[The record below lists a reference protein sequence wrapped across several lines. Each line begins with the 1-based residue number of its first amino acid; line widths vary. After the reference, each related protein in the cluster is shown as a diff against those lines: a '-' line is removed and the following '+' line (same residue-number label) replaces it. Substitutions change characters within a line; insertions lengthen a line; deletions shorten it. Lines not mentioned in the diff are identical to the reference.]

1 MVVMLC
7 FAVLLPQWPVSN
19 VVKTT
24 LTSSGQQTFDYTT
37 KGVSGRTLKF
47 EMVDGDDGFSV
58 FGSVYNS
65 VRSYFVHED
74 YVLEYYQS
82 EKRASSELMMT
93 SNTTDSKQVDNVT
106 VDWIRS

>member
-1 MVVMLC
+1 
-7 FAVLLPQWPVSN
+7 
-19 VVKTT
+19 
-24 LTSSGQQTFDYTT
+24 
-37 KGVSGRTLKF
+37 
-47 EMVDGDDGFSV
+47 MVDGDDGFSV